1 MDFEFFIL
9 GGYGQYVWP
18 AFIFTFVSC
27 VILYIKTKKELQKQ
41 EKMFLK
47 EYKKLYTAEIKT
59 VKEKKITKEVLSGS
73 PI

>member
-1 MDFEFFIL
+1 MGFEFFIL

-27 VILYIKTKKELQKQ
+27 VILYMKTKKELQKQ

-47 EYKKLYTAEIKT
+47 EYEKLHIAEIKIAKK
-59 VKEKKITKEVLSGS
+59 KEITKEVLSGS
-73 PI
+73 SI